1 MGPPPRPHAHHRHQQ
16 PHPSLHLQQQDETLS
31 LPPIQTQVQG
41 QEDQRAV
48 IHAINAVGKIKTLAR
63 IAPPLS
69 EDGRRGVVV
78 SVEGEE
84 GGGAVAQVV
93 GFLRGVLEGG
103 NEVRVFDVGVEGGQ
117 GGGYESYHALVQRGL
132 RISAQV
138 VAFIS
143 GASSREEGGE
153 GEIEAE
159 EMGREREDSS
169 PVSPKTVP
177 MPRSTRA
184 THKSAQ
190 EKEGGKERKGIP
202 VAIIPRYQLS
212 HADAFACSIP
222 IADAYSPAD
231 HWQWMA
237 SLWRGVVGPDLT
249 IVVRGGAVDMP
260 TGAGGGGGRDGGVGA
275 GGKSARGVGP
285 SVEVRLED
293 ARAILLRVGD
303 DGEVGEGGLRRVGF
317 EVGEWVRGRSGGEE
331 RRTS

>member
-1 MGPPPRPHAHHRHQQ
+1 M
-16 PHPSLHLQQQDETLS
+16 
-31 LPPIQTQVQG
+31 
-41 QEDQRAV
+41 

-69 EDGRRGVVV
+69 EDGPRGVVV

-93 GFLRGVLEGG
+93 GFLKGVLEGG

-117 GGGYESYHALVQRGL
+117 AGGYESYHALVQRGL
-132 RISAQV
+132 RVSGEV

-143 GASSREEGGE
+143 GSSTIAHEVEDGGE
-153 GEIEAE
+153 ET
-159 EMGREREDSS
+159 GREREDSS

-177 MPRSTRA
+177 LPRSRRA
-184 THKSAQ
+184 TQRAAEEGKGQ
-190 EKEGGKERKGIP
+190 ERRGIP

-212 HADAFACSIP
+212 YADAFACSIP

-260 TGAGGGGGRDGGVGA
+260 TGAGGGGRDGGVGAGGKSGGVGA
-275 GGKSARGVGP
+275 GGKSARGGGP

-317 EVGEWVRGRSGGEE
+317 EVGEWVRGRSGEE

>member
-1 MGPPPRPHAHHRHQQ
+1 MGPPPRPHAHHHH
-16 PHPSLHLQQQDETLS
+16 PHPSLHLPQQQDETLR
-31 LPPIQTQVQG
+31 LPPIQTQMQG
-41 QEDQRAV
+41 QEAT

-63 IAPPLS
+63 IAPPWA

-103 NEVRVFDVGVEGGQ
+103 NEVRVFDVGIGEE
-117 GGGYESYHALVQRGL
+117 GGYEAYHALVQRGL

-143 GASSREEGGE
+143 GSSITAHEEEEGGE
-153 GEIEAE
+153 ER
-159 EMGREREDSS
+159 GREREGSS

-177 MPRSTRA
+177 MPRGTRA
-184 THKSAQ
+184 TQRAA
-190 EKEGGKERKGIP
+190 EEERGKEGKGIP
-202 VAIIPRYQLS
+202 IAIIPRYQLS

-249 IVVRGGAVDMP
+249 IVVRGGAVDTP
-260 TGAGGGGGRDGGVGA
+260 TGGEVAKGGGGGRSE
-275 GGKSARGVGP
+275 GGKSARAAGP

-293 ARAILLRVGD
+293 ARAILLRVGE

-317 EVGEWVRGRSGGEE
+317 EVGEWVRGRSGEE

>member
-1 MGPPPRPHAHHRHQQ
+1 MGPPPRPHAHHHHQQ
-16 PHPSLHLQQQDETLS
+16 PHPSLHLQQQDETLR

-41 QEDQRAV
+41 QEAI

-63 IAPPLS
+63 IAPPWA

-103 NEVRVFDVGVEGGQ
+103 NEVRVFDVGAGREGEGE
-117 GGGYESYHALVQRGL
+117 GGYEAYHALVQRGL

-143 GASSREEGGE
+143 GLATEEEQE
-153 GEIEAE
+153 GEIEGGE
-159 EMGREREDSS
+159 RGREREGSS

-190 EKEGGKERKGIP
+190 EKEGGKERRGIP
-202 VAIIPRYQLS
+202 IAIIPRYQLS

-260 TGAGGGGGRDGGVGA
+260 TGAGGGGRDGGVGA
-275 GGKSARGVGP
+275 GGKGARGVGP

-317 EVGEWVRGRSGGEE
+317 EVGEWVRGRSGGE